1 MQNNKPSR
9 TAAHVAALRGLG
21 PLLPPSARLVDDPF
35 GAEWTGCGRLR
46 RLAKA
51 MPAAAQQISRP
62 AWRWL
67 LYMQVRTFALDEEV
81 IRFAQSGG
89 RQLVLLGAGLDA
101 RALRLRRLGLRVFE
115 IDHPATQAKKR
126 QLLGDVATFVAWD
139 FEHDPL
145 RLLPERLCD
154 LGYRRDE
161 RGCVVWEGVTM
172 YLSEIANEETF
183 AMLADLLAADSVVA
197 FTYFAKELLAAPAW
211 PERLVRQFLAS
222 CGEPWVFGWEP
233 DRLPAWLAAR
243 GFALEHDDTTAALA
257 VRWLPADLAMK
268 VKGDQRRIALARRL
282 AVVVS

>member
-1 MQNNKPSR
+1 MENDKPSR

-46 RLAKA
+46 RLAKVV
-51 MPAAAQQISRP
+51 PAAAQRGSRP

-101 RALRLRRLGLRVFE
+101 RALRLRRLGLQVFE

-126 QLLGDVATFVAWD
+126 RLVGDAATFVAWD
-139 FEHDPL
+139 FERDPL

-154 LGYRRDE
+154 LGYRCDE
-161 RGCVVWEGVTM
+161 RGCVVWEGV
-172 YLSEIANEETF
+172 
-183 AMLADLLAADSVVA
+183 
-197 FTYFAKELLAAPAW
+197 
-211 PERLVRQFLAS
+211 
-222 CGEPWVFGWEP
+222 
-233 DRLPAWLAAR
+233 
-243 GFALEHDDTTAALA
+243 
-257 VRWLPADLAMK
+257 
-268 VKGDQRRIALARRL
+268 
-282 AVVVS
+282 